1 MYYEVSATIQARII
15 VEANSEDAARA
26 KALLLFRQKLAD
38 PAREPLDPKF
48 VKAEPFDFM
57 NAKIRLPGAGPSSG
71 EY

>member
-1 MYYEVSATIQARII
+1 MYYKVSTTIQARII

-26 KALLLFRQKLAD
+26 RALPLLRQKLAD

-48 VKAEPFDFM
+48 VKAEPYAFA
-57 NAKIRLPGAGPSSG
+57 NAKISLPGAGPSSG